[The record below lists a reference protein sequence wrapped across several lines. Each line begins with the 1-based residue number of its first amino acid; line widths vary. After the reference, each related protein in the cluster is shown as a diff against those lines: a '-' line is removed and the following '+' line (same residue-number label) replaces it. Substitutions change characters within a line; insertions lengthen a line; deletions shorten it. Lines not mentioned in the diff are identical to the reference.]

1 MSRILLTLISL
12 LLASAALLPLP
23 ARYLSVSAFATAPGQ
38 AVESPFEAA
47 SKLLEGGDAKAA
59 LVAATTALAS
69 HPFDVDGYLLMV
81 KISQAM
87 DNPEGTLRWAKWAYW
102 SYKYSG
108 QSKKLEQLLPLF
120 ADQWEGWNKDELILE
135 NWEKSLSEAA
145 KKASSKKQY
154 RLAGYFMNK
163 LLALNPDDKKLVKD
177 YDKLAKKAGQ
187 QLSGGSFVADSIRR
201 KSPKW
206 IAKENKKHEHW
217 EEPFERQTRH
227 YDLYTNVS
235 WEFAETAASAMDQVN
250 EFYREVFRYKKKA
263 RAKIHVMRKRSDFD
277 KMALKILGRPQE
289 SLSIGGYWVAG
300 LRTLVAYD
308 RSYNDLGRGRD
319 DLWNTMFHE
328 ASHQFMTLL
337 SKGRQNAPAWLNEGT
352 ACYFEG
358 CQIKS
363 DGTIVK
369 NAPAL
374 QRLRSWH
381 YIENSNNRHSLEEL
395 IAHPRNIEPA
405 NGSWS
410 YEGHFYPYGW
420 ALVYFLL
427 NYEENDRRVYGV
439 AVTDD
444 GKIRADYKAVR
455 KAGRLVY
462 RDAYNKYLKY
472 FTENGS
478 GGDQFHALEM
488 AKKFFVDEI
497 KDPDVPDWE
506 AFESRWRKF
515 TTSLYLEDQSGQDIA
530 DVYQA
535 RARGYLLAKD
545 FERARMAAEMADDKR
560 PLDPETFRLLAL
572 ANVGEGQSAEAVYWM
587 VRHWEYVWPEGRQQE
602 TQEAL
607 AWLQDNGGKDVM
619 KLYLNPTMLA
629 FDQLEAACS
638 EALAADQPIAAVLFA
653 QHGTE
658 VIGMDH
664 QAMLR
669 HMGLA
674 TAEDGEKT
682 ALEIAG
688 EDLRMW
694 QRAFEKGPD
703 SNRKFLAPGVVVDI
717 VRYDQD
723 GVFLFDPEGEGFVG
737 NERVG
742 RRSLEFLH
750 PPYEIRGSVMVD
762 GGTAVLNLGLDRSGR
777 SRSSMLFHIEN
788 DNALVSMSKVG
799 RQVDHEA
806 GTAAMVHS
814 VVQQL
819 RVDQPDG
826 KFHFELVA
834 KDGEGSYFT
843 CNGSQHIPIPEAI
856 PSSRMTGPMALATFD
871 NTAVLWQ
878 DLEIRPSRP
887 FWPVR

>member
-1 MSRILLTLISL
+1 MSRILLTLTSL
-12 LLASAALLPLP
+12 LLASTALLPLP
-23 ARYLSVSAFATAPGQ
+23 ATYPPKLWSAPGSI
-38 AVESPFEAA
+38 VIEDGPFDAA
-47 SKLLEGGDAKAA
+47 ARLLKGGDAEAA
-59 LVAATTALAS
+59 LDAATTALAS
-69 HPFDVDGYLLMV
+69 HPFDPDGYLLMY
-81 KISQAM
+81 KISEAM
-87 DNPEGTLRWAKWAYW
+87 DNQAGKMRWAKWAYW

-108 QSKKLEQLLPLF
+108 QSKKTEGLLPLF
-120 ADQWEGWNKDELILE
+120 ADQWEGWNKDEVILE
-135 NWEKSLSEAA
+135 EWESSLREAA

-163 LLALNPDDKKLVKD
+163 LLALNPDDKKLVKE

-201 KSPKW
+201 KSPEW

-217 EEPFERQTRH
+217 EEPFERSTRH
-227 YDLYTNVS
+227 YDLYTNLS

-277 KMALKILGRPQE
+277 KMALKVLGRPQE
-289 SLSIGGYWVAG
+289 SLSIGGFWVG
-300 LRTLVAYD
+300 EIRTLVAYD
-308 RSYNDLGRGRD
+308 RSYNDPGRGQD

-337 SKGRQNAPAWLNEGT
+337 SKGRHTAPVWLNEGT

-374 QRLRSWH
+374 GRLRSWH
-381 YIENSNNRHSLEEL
+381 FIDNSPRRHSLADL
-395 IAHPRNIEPA
+395 ISHPRNIAPA

-410 YEGHFYPYGW
+410 YEGDYYPYGW

-427 NYEENDRRVYGV
+427 NYEENDRRVYGL

-444 GKIRADYKAVR
+444 GKIRAEYKAVR
-455 KAGRLVY
+455 KAGKLVY

-478 GGDQFHALEM
+478 GGDQNHALDI
-488 AKKFFVDEI
+488 AKKYFVDEI
-497 KDPDVPDWE
+497 NDPDVQDWD

-515 TTSLYLEDQSGQDIA
+515 TNSLYLEDQSGQEIA
-530 DVYQA
+530 DVHQA
-535 RARGYLLAKD
+535 RARGYLLAED
-545 FERARMAAEMADDKR
+545 YERARIAAEMADDKR
-560 PLDPETFRLLAL
+560 SNDPETFRLLAL
-572 ANVGEGQSAEAVYWM
+572 ANAGEGQDAEAVYWM
-587 VRHWEYVWPEGRQQE
+587 VRHWEFVWPEGRENE
-602 TQEAL
+602 TAEAL
-607 AWLQDNGGKDVM
+607 VWLEKNGGKEII
-619 KLYLNPTMLA
+619 KNYLQPTMQA
-629 FDQLEAACS
+629 FDQLEVACT
-638 EALAADQPIAAVLFA
+638 EALDADEPIAAVLFA

-664 QAMLR
+664 QAMLK
-669 HMGLA
+669 HLGLVDMA
-674 TAEDGEKT
+674 DEQIAAIEK
-682 ALEIAG
+682 AD

-703 SNRKFLAPGVVVDI
+703 SNRQYLAPGVVVDI

-723 GVFLFDPEGEGFVG
+723 GVFLFDPKGEGFVG

-742 RRSLEFLH
+742 RRSLEFLY
-750 PPYEIRGSVMVD
+750 PPFEIRGSVLVD

-777 SRSSMLFHIEN
+777 SRSSLLFHLDGEVPLIT
-788 DNALVSMSKVG
+788 VSKVG

-806 GTAAMVHS
+806 GTASIMHS
-814 VVQQL
+814 AVRQL
-819 RVDQPDG
+819 QVELADG
-826 KFHFELVA
+826 KFQFELVVNA
-834 KDGEGSYFT
+834 EGESYFT
-843 CNGSQHIPIPEAI
+843 GNGSQRVPIPDSI
-856 PSSRMTGPMALATFD
+856 PVSRMTGPVALATFD
-871 NTAVLWQ
+871 NTAALWQ
-878 DLEIRPSRP
+878 GVEIRPSRP